1 MASKER
7 ESVSKDPARREFL
20 TQSSSFVAL
29 LASFP
34 KAVLAERRS
43 KQNINKK
50 DLKKEPWLTLAAVF
64 EHLLPPGSDT
74 PGASDINVIQYMY
87 LALQN
92 PDGDM
97 DDKEFIEKGIGWLN
111 DLSKSELQKPF
122 MQLSVD
128 NKESLLRKI
137 EKSRAGE
144 RWLSKLFNYLIEALL
159 ADPVYGGNKD
169 ERGWRWLKHQA
180 GFPAPVPDKLWF
192 RLGKAAEKN
201 YKADS

>member
-1 MASKER
+1 MANKER
-7 ESVSKDPARREFL
+7 ESVSKDPTRREFL
-20 TQSSSFVAL
+20 TQSGSLAAL
-29 LASFP
+29 LAGFP

-64 EHLLPPGSDT
+64 EHLLPATSDT
-74 PGASDINVIQYMY
+74 PGASDINVIQYVY

-92 PDGDM
+92 PDADM
-97 DDKEFIEKGIGWLN
+97 DDKEFVSKGVGWLN
-111 DLSKSELQKPF
+111 DLSNSELQKSF
-122 MQLSVD
+122 MQLNAD
-128 NKESLLRKI
+128 DKEALLRKI

-169 ERGWRWLKHQA
+169 KRGWRWLEHQA
-180 GFPAPVPDKLWF
+180 GFPAPVPDKLWY
-192 RLGKAAEKN
+192 RLGKATDKN